1 MEHRFARRAI
11 KIGGLVPSA
20 PKYDLVILNSCKN
33 KPKIDTVQPW

>member
-1 MEHRFARRAI
+1 MEDRFAKRAI
-11 KIGGLVPSA
+11 EICGLVPNA